1 MALDVN
7 ALLVLYADCARD
19 KEPGSA
25 RFPAIALREKAR
37 LGALPVEVVPV
48 LAVCLGDAEDPQT
61 IRNLAK
67 ALAAFGPRARPVVL
81 ALVEKLKAQ
90 HVTDDDSFWT
100 FDSLLYALA
109 YVGGDEARAAI
120 GEVASRTPSPVLR
133 SKSLYRG
140 GLKDAQR
147 SELFA
152 QTIARAADILDAE
165 RAEGW
170 REKQTDMAVLPIEQQ
185 TKAKPYQTR

>member
-1 MALDVN
+1 MTAAADPMVARCMALDVS
-7 ALLVLYADCARD
+7 ALLVLYGDCARD

-37 LGALPVEVVPV
+37 TGALPVEVVPV
-48 LAVCLGDAEDPQT
+48 LAVCLGDAEDPQI

-100 FDSLLYALA
+100 FDSLL
-109 YVGGDEARAAI
+109 
-120 GEVASRTPSPVLR
+120 
-133 SKSLYRG
+133 
-140 GLKDAQR
+140 
-147 SELFA
+147 
-152 QTIARAADILDAE
+152 
-165 RAEGW
+165 
-170 REKQTDMAVLPIEQQ
+170 
-185 TKAKPYQTR
+185 